1 MAVQRASRGRW
12 RDVRVVTLQRPAGA
26 IRVRLGRLR
35 VAGRYR
41 LAVTA
46 TDPTGNRSAR
56 RLARLRV
63 SR

>member
-1 MAVQRASRGRW
+1 
-12 RDVRVVTLQRPAGA
+12 VRLVTATRLAGDTT
-26 IRVRLGRLR
+26 IGLGRLR
-35 VAGRYR
+35 RPGRYR

-56 RLARLRV
+56 RLVRFRI